1 MKKMLIIL
9 LVLSF
14 CSLAS
19 AQGFKIGAAGNLGFP
34 TGDFADI
41 TSGTAWGVEAFGVVD
56 VVLLTITARV
66 GYMNFGEKEFDI
78 GFGETAKVTTSS
90 VPILAGLRW
99 NFGVP
104 VVGPSFYA
112 GLEAGVSM
120 FTVTYEGAGAFAADG
135 DETSSEFTLSPNIG
149 VEIAGFDI
157 GAYYMMISDANYWG
171 FRLGWG
177 IGI

>member
-56 VVLLTITARV
+56 VVLLTVTARV
-66 GYMNFGEKEFDI
+66 GYMNFGEKEIDY
-78 GFGETAKVTTSS
+78 GFGEPAKVTTTS

-120 FTVTYEGAGAFAADG
+120 FTVTSSGGLADG
-135 DETSSEFTLSPNIG
+135 DATSSEFTLSPNIG